1 MDFVYRNLKDAPAE
15 TREMA
20 YRTIAHPQVEYCS
33 TMWDTYTVSDSHRV
47 EMVQFR
53 AARFVLCHCDN
64 TSSIN
69 AMLTQLGWE
78 TLQVRRANV
87 SLVLLYKAT
96 RQLIVLDTLAYLVP

>member
-1 MDFVYRNLKDAPAE
+1 
-15 TREMA
+15 MA

-33 TMWDTYTVSDSHRV
+33 TMLDTYTVSRV